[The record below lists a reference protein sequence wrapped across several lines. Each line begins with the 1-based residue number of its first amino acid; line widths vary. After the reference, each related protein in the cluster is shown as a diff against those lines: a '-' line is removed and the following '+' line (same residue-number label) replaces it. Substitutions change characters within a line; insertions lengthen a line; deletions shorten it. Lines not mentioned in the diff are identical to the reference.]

1 MSLTVREPRL
11 TEKMKRRC
19 VPNSHRATR
28 VLALQQQ
35 MLRAAIETLE
45 QQRFDTG
52 MLDSDKSGPEAFLC
66 YLVPWSRVRAG
77 ADFRVDD
84 LPSAIISSHRQRLGG
99 GLLLYLLWEEWPE

>member
-35 MLRAAIETLE
+35 MLRAAI
-45 QQRFDTG
+45 DTG

-66 YLVPWSRVRAG
+66 YLGPWSRVRAG